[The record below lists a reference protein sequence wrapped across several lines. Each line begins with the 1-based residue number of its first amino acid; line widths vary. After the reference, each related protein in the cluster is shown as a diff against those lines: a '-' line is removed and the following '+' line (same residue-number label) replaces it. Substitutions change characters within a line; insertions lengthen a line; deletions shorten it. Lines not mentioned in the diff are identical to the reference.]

1 MIPIIETYTP
11 ATANLTGFA
20 SNVTGGTWTLT
31 ANSSGDS
38 LAHQISLRNDSLT
51 NHSAKTVTFV
61 GTDQDGFPLTE
72 TINMPGSSATVYTT
86 NYFLTVTSATP
97 SASIGTDTMDIGWR
111 NTFVTKT
118 LGLCWR
124 GKIAA
129 VNITVTGTINYTV
142 QQTLSDIQTSTRTSI
157 NWLNS
162 DDTNVVSATASKN
175 TNYVA
180 IPNATR
186 LLVASYNAGAALTF
200 AIRQQDIR

>member
-1 MIPIIETYTP
+1 MIPIIQTYTP
-11 ATANLTGFA
+11 ATASLTGFA
-20 SNVTGGTWTLT
+20 SSVTGASWTLT
-31 ANSSGDS
+31 ATSSGDS
-38 LAHQISLRNDSLT
+38 LAHQVSLRNNTATD
-51 NHSAKTVTFV
+51 HSAKTVTFV

-72 TINMPGSSATVYTT
+72 IINMPGSNATVYTSG
-86 NYFLTVTSATP
+86 YFLTLTSATP
-97 SASIGTDTMDIGWR
+97 SSSIGADTMSIGWK
-111 NTFVTKT
+111 NTFCTKT

-129 VNITVTGTINYTV
+129 LNVTVTGTITYTV